1 MQGLSADSIV
11 TAPPLPARP
20 LGRTS
25 GSMKRHPDLPSTD
38 RLNPAGS
45 SHNCSVSQ
53 PELSLP
59 NFGAGEREAWDSDR
73 PKSVPLEPPGSPT
86 NPGATLGSGLT
97 RLITK
102 TSIAQLFSKSRADIA
117 VTSPSTSTLH
127 STEEEEEQV
136 EENTIAGADR
146 EPVEPNDDFQTDEL
160 QRAIDESIREAE
172 RRRAKQEQDYL
183 LGPSHPWLDTVPSSQ
198 PLAEAYQ
205 YPYHPSSPCGN
216 PYDPS
221 QTRAHLAKTDSTDE
235 ELQRALAESRRVSI
249 PTIQLQQQ
257 PLSTP
262 QEELQ
267 RALEMSR
274 YDY

>member
-1 MQGLSADSIV
+1 M

-45 SHNCSVSQ
+45 SHDRSVSQ

-160 QRAIDESIREAE
+160 QRAIDESIREGE
-172 RRRAKQEQDYL
+172 RNKNRII
-183 LGPSHPWLDTVPSSQ
+183 SLDHRIPGS
-198 PLAEAYQ
+198 
-205 YPYHPSSPCGN
+205 
-216 PYDPS
+216 
-221 QTRAHLAKTDSTDE
+221 TRCLHLNH
-235 ELQRALAESRRVSI
+235 LQRLTNIHTILPPLVVTPMIRVRQGLI
-249 PTIQLQQQ
+249 
-257 PLSTP
+257 
-262 QEELQ
+262 
-267 RALEMSR
+267 
-274 YDY
+274 